1 MKGKREQA
9 ELIVRLDQMDGPAY
23 ICVSVWP
30 AMYRKMCKLYGP
42 SFDGANPEQSARWK
56 LPLKTVSFRRIL
68 PSTGPRRMPTS
79 GFKRIEKRQFESVTP
94 AS

>member
-9 ELIVRLDQMDGPAY
+9 ELIVRLDQQDGLAHV
-23 ICVSVWP
+23 CVSVWP

-42 SFDGANPEQSARWK
+42 SLDGADPEHSARWK
-56 LPLKTVSFRRIL
+56 IPLKGVRFRSL
-68 PSTGPRRMPTS
+68 SSLTKATGRPFPASKPRPAA
-79 GFKRIEKRQFESVTP
+79 QFESVTP

>member
-9 ELIVRLDQMDGPAY
+9 ELIVRLDQMEGLAH

-30 AMYRKMCKLYGP
+30 AMYRKMCRLYGP
-42 SFDGANPEQSARWK
+42 SLDGANPEQAARWK
-56 LPLKTVSFRRIL
+56 IPLKTVSFRRIL

-79 GFKRIEKRQFESVTP
+79 AFKRREKPQFESAAP
-94 AS
+94 